1 MNHLPSP
8 SSVYIVL
15 FFCWTN
21 LKLRIAKCPL
31 LVCTFT
37 AHREMDI
44 SKAPSPALEAVAGA
58 AGALLAL
65 LSTYPL
71 MTVNTRQQTEGKKAD
86 GTHDAVPANKK
97 STVGEL
103 LELIEEGGMG
113 ALYRGVQPAMIGNH
127 WCNHG

>member
-1 MNHLPSP
+1 
-8 SSVYIVL
+8 
-15 FFCWTN
+15 
-21 LKLRIAKCPL
+21 
-31 LVCTFT
+31 
-37 AHREMDI
+37 MDI

-113 ALYRGVQPAMIGNH
+113 ALYRGVQPAMIGTVVSQAVYYYWYSFFRSQH
-127 WCNHG
+127 IARRREEPG